1 MLLAITLFV
10 PMDAGAAGVELG
22 WVWEGCAP
30 ATEDGELAGVGGV
43 LFLPTAG
50 RQAQRGLGD
59 TLGAYG

>member
-1 MLLAITLFV
+1 MLLVITLFLPV
-10 PMDAGAAGVELG
+10 DGGAARVELG

-30 ATEDGELAGVGGV
+30 ATEDGELAVVESV

>member
-1 MLLAITLFV
+1 
-10 PMDAGAAGVELG
+10 MDAGAAGVELG